1 MALFEK
7 KQGAAIQIFCTQFCS
22 QADQL
27 KSDFD
32 SPCRLPM
39 SQQNPASTAQTPQ
52 PQATANQQRAPIG
65 DKLLEVRNLKKHF
78 AIKKGFFNKQVGA
91 VRALDGVDLD
101 VFSGETLGLV
111 GESGCG
117 KSTLGRVML
126 RLLPATEGTVTFAGT
141 DVLKADA
148 KQLKAVRRQMQIVFQ
163 NPYASLDPRMTVSQ
177 IIAEPL
183 EVHKIASGKALRDR
197 VLDLLQLVGL
207 APEMAD
213 RYPHE
218 FSGGQRQRIGIAR
231 ALALRPRLIVADEP
245 VSALDVSVQA
255 QILNLL
261 IDLRREFN
269 LTFVFI
275 AHNLDVVRYISDRI
289 AVMYLGKIVE
299 LGACQDVYATPLHPY
314 TQALISAAPIPK
326 PDVDRSQR
334 IILQGDLPS
343 PANPPAGCRFH
354 TRCPLAQDRCR
365 IEEPALRQVVAG
377 HQSACHF
384 AETLLPGGPNYGLG
398 KQVEQPVHQE
408 SPQPENEG

>member
-1 MALFEK
+1 MAQENSSITR
-7 KQGAAIQIFCTQFCS
+7 AT
-22 QADQL
+22 
-27 KSDFD
+27 D
-32 SPCRLPM
+32 S
-39 SQQNPASTAQTPQ
+39 
-52 PQATANQQRAPIG
+52 ATAASQQRAPIG
-65 DKLLEVRNLKKHF
+65 EKLLEVRNLKKHF
-78 AIKKGFFNKQVGA
+78 PIKKGFFNKQVGA

-126 RLLPATEGTVTFAGT
+126 RLLPATEGTVTFAGVN
-141 DVLKADA
+141 VLQSDA
-148 KQLKAVRRQMQIVFQ
+148 KQMKELRRQMQIVFQ
-163 NPYASLDPRMTVSQ
+163 NPYASLDPRMTVRQ
-177 IIAEPL
+177 IISEPL
-183 EVHKIASGKALRDR
+183 EVHKAASGSALKER
-197 VLDLLQLVGL
+197 VLGLLQLVGL

-269 LTFVFI
+269 LTYVFI

-299 LGACQDVYATPLHPY
+299 LGPCQEVYATPLHPY
-314 TQALISAAPIPK
+314 TQALISAAPIPQ
-326 PDVDRSQR
+326 PDVDRSKR

-343 PANPPAGCRFH
+343 PANPPTGCRFH
-354 TRCPLAQDRCR
+354 TRCPIVQDLCR
-365 IEEPALRQVVAG
+365 TDVPPLREVLPG

-384 AETLLPGGPNYGLG
+384 AETLLPGGQNYGLG
-398 KQVEQPVHQE
+398 KQPEQLEAADSHKQE
-408 SPQPENEG
+408 